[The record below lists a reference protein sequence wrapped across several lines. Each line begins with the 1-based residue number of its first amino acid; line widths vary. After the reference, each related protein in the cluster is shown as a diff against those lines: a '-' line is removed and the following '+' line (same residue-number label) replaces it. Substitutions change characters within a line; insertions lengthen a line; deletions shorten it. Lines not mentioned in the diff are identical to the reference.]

1 MPIFEPMSVN
11 IGNLLAR
18 RANINGSIE
27 ALYDVA
33 AGRRYTY
40 AELNSETNKV
50 ASLLVDAGVKK
61 GDRVAFELGRVHD
74 CVFCHCQIGCG
85 HRSVELAT
93 CSR

>member
-1 MPIFEPMSVN
+1 MSVN
-11 IGNLLAR
+11 IGNLLTR
-18 RANINGSIE
+18 RANINGTIE

-61 GDRVAFELGRVHD
+61 GDRVALLQMNSAEFMTAFLPLPNWV
-74 CVFCHCQIGCG
+74 
-85 HRSVELAT
+85 RSLF
-93 CSR
+93 R